1 MAPNR
6 QPTAPRFWKAGRFS
20 LSLAQPLV
28 MAIVNLTPDSFSG
41 DGVAGDP
48 VAAVARAEA
57 AVTAGAAILDL
68 GAESTR
74 PGAQPVPVE
83 EEWARLQPV
92 LRIVRNWPVAISV
105 DSRKPEVM
113 ARAVAEGAD
122 ILNDVTGF
130 RDDQAVA
137 VAVRCGCGLCVMH
150 MQGEPQTMQLAP
162 HYDDVVA
169 EVRAF
174 LTERTQAL
182 ISAGVAA
189 ERIVWDPGF
198 GFGKTLAHN
207 LALFQALHQFA
218 REFPLLIGV
227 SRKRMIGE
235 ITGQTQPADRVIGSV
250 AAALKAVT
258 LGASIVRV
266 HDVAAT
272 VEALK
277 VWQALGDPLI

>member
-1 MAPNR
+1 MAAKG
-6 QPTAPRFWKAGRFS
+6 QPPSPRYWKAGRFS

-41 DGVAGDP
+41 DGVAGDL
-48 VAAVARAEA
+48 AAALARAEA
-57 AVTAGAAILDL
+57 AVAAGAAILDL

-74 PGAQPVPVE
+74 PGAQPVPLE
-83 EEWARLQPV
+83 EEWARLAPV
-92 LRIVRNWPVAISV
+92 LRLVRNWPVAISV

-122 ILNDVTGF
+122 ILNDVSGF
-130 RDDQAVA
+130 RSDAAVA
-137 VAVRCGCGLCVMH
+137 VAAGVSCGLCVMH
-150 MQGEPQTMQLAP
+150 MQGEPQTMQTAP
-162 HYDDVVA
+162 HYQDVVA

-174 LTERTQAL
+174 LAERTQAL
-182 ISAGVAA
+182 TSAGVA
-189 ERIVWDPGF
+189 EQRIVWDPGF

-207 LALFQALHQFA
+207 LALFHALPQFA
-218 REFPLLIGV
+218 REFPLLVGV

-235 ITGQTQPADRVIGSV
+235 LTGQAQPADRVIGSV

-258 LGASIVRV
+258 LGASIIRV

-277 VWQALGDPLI
+277 VWQALGDL